1 MEDPSCRL
9 SMISV
14 ISAMFLRWNLL
25 MDSPCGG
32 ILLCNINPAASWA
45 GGQES
50 ARKPALVG
58 GTSVAEVVVFAFGVL
73 SSNKLVLCGTE
84 FESWSWMP
92 GA

>member
-1 MEDPSCRL
+1 MESSHGL
-9 SMISV
+9 S
-14 ISAMFLRWNLL
+14 LRR
-25 MDSPCGG
+25 

-58 GTSVAEVVVFAFGVL
+58 GTSMAEVVVFAFGVL
-73 SSNKLVLCGTE
+73 SSNKLVLCRTG
-84 FESWSWMP
+84 FESGSWMP